1 MSEGSKDSRDDNV
14 AGMDLAVDVVAGRSA
29 CSESVG
35 AFGRAVDAFSE
46 YELLGAS
53 RCVGWTRLDVVVHV
67 LAGWQE
73 MLGGMVSIV
82 DAELTVDAA
91 SYWSA
96 FAAAFGSEDPV
107 TSLMS
112 QRRRTGLYARPAS
125 AVEHLADVGAALVR
139 GIAGLPEAHF
149 LWQGQVFTAGDY
161 LAVWAV
167 ENVVHHL
174 DLLSDEPAPPDA
186 LSLARATIEALLGE
200 TLPSSC
206 TDADATL
213 IGSGRSAVPAELES
227 IAARLPV
234 LG

>member
-1 MSEGSKDSRDDNV
+1 ME
-14 AGMDLAVDVVAGRSA
+14 LAVGIVAGRSA
-29 CSESVG
+29 CSESVIS
-35 AFGRAVDAFSE
+35 FERAVDAFSE
-46 YELLGAS
+46 YDLLGAS
-53 RCVGWTRLDVVVHV
+53 RCHGWTRLDVVVHV

-73 MLGGMVSIV
+73 MLGGLVSVV
-82 DAELTVDAA
+82 DSETTVDAA

-107 TSLMS
+107 ATLMS
-112 QRRRTGLYARPAS
+112 QRRRTASYAGPAS
-125 AVEHLADVGAALVR
+125 AVEHLTDVGAALVR
-139 GIAGLPEAHF
+139 GIAGLPDAHV

-174 DLLSDEPAPPDA
+174 DLLSDDPAAPDA
-186 LSLARATIEALLGE
+186 LGLARATIEALLGE

-213 IGSGRSAVPAELES
+213 LGSGRSAVPAELAS
-227 IAARLPV
+227 IAGRLPV